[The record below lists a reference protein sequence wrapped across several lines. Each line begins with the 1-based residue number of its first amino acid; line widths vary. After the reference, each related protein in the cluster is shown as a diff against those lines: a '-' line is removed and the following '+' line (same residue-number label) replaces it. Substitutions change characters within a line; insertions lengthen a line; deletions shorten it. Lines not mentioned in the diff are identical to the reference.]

1 VLSFLPRNAR
11 ENTPRIYEKL
21 AVSRGISLGTTYTLV
36 SPYVQLAHYHELDWA
51 RTCGIDPHL
60 LRVAVGAEDTTE
72 LLARFQSALG

>member
-1 VLSFLPRNAR
+1 VLSFLPRKAR

-51 RTCGIDPHL
+51 RTCGIDPHI
-60 LRVAVGAEDTTE
+60 LRVAVGAEDTAE